1 MCGIAGILNHFESKT
16 DLKKINKML
25 HALRFRGPDNK
36 IFSKKNISLLHTR
49 LSIRDLSVANC
60 R

>member
-36 IFSKKNISLLHTR
+36 DFLQKKNISLLH
-49 LSIRDLSVANC
+49 IQKNN
-60 R
+60 